1 MTQDKRTTISN
12 IFVIV
17 GLLTMAVVAVTP
29 LLVNHTFNVKW
40 MRWIFT
46 AGATIVLLGRL
57 IGFYQGPSFRIKH
70 LHAILIFSA
79 LLYCTSAAMMFI
91 FQGTNN
97 WLAFLFAG
105 LLVQLYASWR
115 IEREEKKEAK

>member
-1 MTQDKRTTISN
+1 
-12 IFVIV
+12 
-17 GLLTMAVVAVTP
+17 MAVVAVTP
-29 LLVNHTFNVKW
+29 LLVNHTFNVEL

-105 LLVQLYASWR
+105 LIVQLYASWR

>member
-12 IFVIV
+12 IFVIA

-29 LLVNHTFNVKW
+29 LLVNHTFNVEL

-46 AGATIVLLGRL
+46 AGAAIVLLGRL

-97 WLAFLFAG
+97 LARLPVCG
-105 LLVQLYASWR
+105 SGCPVVCLL
-115 IEREEKKEAK
+115 ED

>member
-1 MTQDKRTTISN
+1 
-12 IFVIV
+12 
-17 GLLTMAVVAVTP
+17 
-29 LLVNHTFNVKW
+29 
-40 MRWIFT
+40 
-46 AGATIVLLGRL
+46 
-57 IGFYQGPSFRIKH
+57 
-70 LHAILIFSA
+70 
-79 LLYCTSAAMMFI
+79 MMFI